1 MQYYSLLCLSKA
13 QNESITIPFSKAQ
26 VLVKSSPVHFILFYL
41 FYFFTCR
48 WTFSLS
54 SNVSDTVSKASEYL
68 KSDQP
73 SQAAVVLDALTV
85 LLLAA
90 DNDRYMYVTQA
101 NFCHYPSIDMY

>member
-1 MQYYSLLCLSKA
+1 MMQYYSLLCLSKA
-13 QNESITIPFSKAQ
+13 QNESNTIPFSKAQ
-26 VLVKSSPVHFILFYL
+26 VLVKLSPVHFLF
-41 FYFFTCR
+41 FFTCR

-54 SNVSDTVSKASEYL
+54 SNVSNTVSKASEYL

-90 DNDRYMYVTQA
+90 DNDRYVTQA